1 MENILIPSEID
12 IKSILNNGMNLS
24 PNNYKLVS
32 IKNKNKIK
40 LRDLLDP
47 QIPFV
52 RGVEPGSGAYVK
64 SSSAKFIRNSCIT
77 KFDFCIQNEK
87 SLFVNPNKMQS
98 SKIENEEVFLATDA
112 NIGEASIFLDEAA
125 QNKEYYFSSGIVKL
139 NIKKDVDKFFLLSLL
154 RDSYFLEQLDAMTPK
169 GSTIRHSG
177 DKALDCYLP
186 MPKEGKQSWVK
197 SALGILAKV
206 ISLSEIIARN
216 KIKKIYSIYECELG
230 KSEFYYSLPTIKTLF
245 TETRVDAGFYSQKV
259 EEVFSLVE
267 NYNYGY
273 STLGELGYS
282 IKRGPNLAK
291 RDLGRSLQTDDY
303 HPNYYKL
310 IYPSDI
316 SDNGYLEKVKY
327 LGASGKVWFL
337 SKDDILFSGEGNVG
351 KTFIICDS
359 KLKFTTNFHGIII
372 TPIDKQENNLLNG
385 IFIGTYLNYLKHKGV
400 MDKLSVGGQ
409 GGSFAVQYWNKLI
422 FPNISDEVKQ
432 EIASQYH
439 SEIEYCPFSINVET
453 IKELGIYE
461 INNLR
466 NECLALIHEIIKDLK
481 NDVLKEQEYYK
492 SLLN

>member
-112 NIGEASIFLDEAA
+112 NIGEASIFLDEAS

-186 MPKEGKQSWVK
+186 MPK
-197 SALGILAKV
+197 
-206 ISLSEIIARN
+206 
-216 KIKKIYSIYECELG
+216 
-230 KSEFYYSLPTIKTLF
+230 
-245 TETRVDAGFYSQKV
+245 
-259 EEVFSLVE
+259 
-267 NYNYGY
+267 
-273 STLGELGYS
+273 
-282 IKRGPNLAK
+282 
-291 RDLGRSLQTDDY
+291 
-303 HPNYYKL
+303 
-310 IYPSDI
+310 
-316 SDNGYLEKVKY
+316 
-327 LGASGKVWFL
+327 
-337 SKDDILFSGEGNVG
+337 
-351 KTFIICDS
+351 
-359 KLKFTTNFHGIII
+359 
-372 TPIDKQENNLLNG
+372 
-385 IFIGTYLNYLKHKGV
+385 
-400 MDKLSVGGQ
+400 
-409 GGSFAVQYWNKLI
+409 
-422 FPNISDEVKQ
+422 
-432 EIASQYH
+432 
-439 SEIEYCPFSINVET
+439 
-453 IKELGIYE
+453 
-461 INNLR
+461 
-466 NECLALIHEIIKDLK
+466 
-481 NDVLKEQEYYK
+481 
-492 SLLN
+492 